1 MRLTNDQA
9 HRNKIEHLL
18 TNSLKAEM
26 IAYMES
32 HPEDFTEVIKLTI
45 ADKQPYSWR
54 ASWLLWSCMDKN
66 DKRVSKY
73 LKKIIDI
80 LPERKDNQQ
89 RELLMILQ
97 RMELNE
103 EYEGKLF
110 DSCTKIWEQIGKN
123 PSLRYNAFK
132 TLVTISKKHPDLSP
146 EIKTLTESYYT
157 DTLSDSVK
165 KSITK
170 LMNDLTKTD

>member
-1 MRLTNDQA
+1 MSKPIETKL
-9 HRNKIEHLL
+9 EHLL
-18 TNSLKAEM
+18 IKSHKADM
-26 IAYMES
+26 IAYMDTHSE
-32 HPEDFTEVIKLTI
+32 HFTELIQLAI
-45 ADKQPYSWR
+45 ADQQPYSWR
-54 ASWLLWSCMDKN
+54 ASWILWSCMDKN
-66 DKRVSKY
+66 DKRIHKY

-97 RMELNE
+97 RMELND
-103 EYEGKLF
+103 EYEGQLF
-110 DSCTKIWEQIGKN
+110 DGCTKIWEQTNKN

-132 TLVTISKKHPDLSP
+132 TLVAIAKKHPDLSR

-157 DTLSDSVK
+157 DTLSDSVN

-170 LMNDLTKTD
+170 LTRDLEIAE